1 MRESA
6 LAAILK
12 LLDRNDELSV
22 SDEDLQLLLAKAVR
36 QYSSRASERPLE
48 IFPKATDVTATDVMF
63 AATAMLRAVD
73 VQLFELGTWQTFS
86 ALRSR

>member
-6 LAAILK
+6 LAAILE

-48 IFPKATDVTATDVMF
+48 IFPKAADVTATDVMF